1 MNPPYLL
8 VNKSDFSLD
17 FKLDAPIPPGEY
29 IVSAEDSYTHATE
42 MQFQVMTFSGDVIAS
57 LEAELINEDISYPTI
72 YVNQIQTDSNQLL
85 IEVDGKSTK
94 ELYAF
99 DLQTAAAVGIEIT
112 CETLIGTALG
122 AEYLAF
128 SCLDDLFTWHF
139 VSISDPLTNY
149 SIHIPMPNDY
159 FAATWVGTNEILFKG
174 QFEAFCLGSIPNW
187 EPICED
193 SSYWAGRL
201 ATDVKLLE
209 IRKGHSYNPT
219 SIGALSIECLRSDQ
233 PSCDPVMIENPFNDP
248 QRGIIVPLSSS
259 WLPGT
264 TSILY
269 LVVIDYDL
277 STNAADETELW
288 LATYPEGT
296 IAKIDVLEG
305 EFVLAELGFPDAP
318 AIWLPSGKEVVL
330 NALNDL
336 VIYNI
341 ETGEQRSIGY
351 PGKVLGTITIE

>member
-1 MNPPYLL
+1 MNAPYLV

-17 FKLDAPIPPGEY
+17 FKLDVPIPPGEY
-29 IVSAEDSYTHATE
+29 IVSAEDSYTHETE

-72 YVNQIQTDSNQLL
+72 YVNQIQTDSNHLL
-85 IEVDGKSTK
+85 IEVNGKSAK

-99 DLQTAAAVGIEIT
+99 DLRTAAAVGIEIT
-112 CETLIGTALG
+112 CETLIGSALG

-139 VSISDPLTNY
+139 VSIPDPLTSY
-149 SIHIPMPNDY
+149 SIHIAMPNDY

-174 QFEAFCLGSIPNW
+174 QFEAFCLGSIPKW

-209 IRKGHSYNPT
+209 IRKGHSYSPT
-219 SIGALSIECLRSDQ
+219 AIGALSLDCLRSDQ
-233 PSCDPVMIENPFNDP
+233 PSCDPILIENPFSNLQQP
-248 QRGIIVPLSSS
+248 WPLHSS
-259 WLPGT
+259 WVPDT
-264 TSILY
+264 MSILY
-269 LVVIDYDL
+269 LKLVDHDP
-277 STNAADETELW
+277 STFVFDETELW
-288 LATYPEGT
+288 LAVYPERNL
-296 IAKIDVLEG
+296 IRLDVLEG
-305 EFVLAELGFPDAP
+305 EVFLTELGFPDTP
-318 AIWLPSGKEVVL
+318 VIWLDNGKELIL
-330 NALNDL
+330 NKLDDL
-336 VIYNI
+336 IVYNI

-351 PGKVLGTITIE
+351 HGKVLGTITIE